1 MAEEGAKKKGGK
13 LKFIIIFVVLL
24 AILGGGGFVAWKFFL
39 AQPAGESAASNTTES
54 EPAPPAKEMEPT
66 QMVTLEPFVVNLAD
80 PMGRRYLKLN
90 IDVEVVNAGAAAD
103 MGASMSKIK
112 DSLLILLSSKTFG
125 EINGLEQKVELKNE
139 IVDRMNQILGPGKI
153 KTVYF
158 TEFVVQ

>member
-1 MAEEGAKKKGGK
+1 
-13 LKFIIIFVVLL
+13 
-24 AILGGGGFVAWKFFL
+24 
-39 AQPAGESAASNTTES
+39 
-54 EPAPPAKEMEPT
+54 
-66 QMVTLEPFVVNLAD
+66 MVTLEPFVVNLAD